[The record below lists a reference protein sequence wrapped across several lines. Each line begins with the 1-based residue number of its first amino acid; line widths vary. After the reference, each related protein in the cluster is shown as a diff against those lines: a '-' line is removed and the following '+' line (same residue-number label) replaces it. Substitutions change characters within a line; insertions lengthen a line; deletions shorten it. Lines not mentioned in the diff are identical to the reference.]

1 MSHGTTEL
9 DRPVPL
15 YMQVVRQLRAQIAAG
30 ELRDGDRLPSQREMM
45 ARWRISMQ
53 TASKVIGAM
62 KTEGL
67 AVPSVGRDTI
77 VAPGAAARI
86 AAAAQGTARAPA
98 ASLPPAPGAA
108 VTAVTAAQE
117 QPRPARSPR
126 SWASPPDAAPC
137 AAPRPARTT
146 ASPPASP
153 SPGTR
158 RASPTAAPR
167 LADSQP
173 LPAGTL
179 AYIAEATGTR
189 ASRADE
195 DYAAAPADDDTAAAL
210 GISPGITGPD
220 HPHPVLRGRRQ
231 AHRVRR
237 NHHAQPGAPTA
248 AATPSPATDR
258 SNPPVTR
265 SLRHERLT
273 TFGRM
278 PVAGMPVRRASS
290 PLCSP
295 GAGTLAVAAPVDA

>member
-86 AAAAQGTARAPA
+86 AAAAQGTALAPA

-108 VTAVTAAQE
+108 VTAVT
-117 QPRPARSPR
+117 
-126 SWASPPDAAPC
+126 
-137 AAPRPARTT
+137 T
-146 ASPPASP
+146 AK
-153 SPGTR
+153 
-158 RASPTAAPR
+158 TAAPGPVAEI
-167 LADSQP
+167 LGI
-173 LPAGTL
+173 PAGRRALRRTETREDNGQPASL
-179 AYIAEATGTR
+179 TVAWYPPGIADARPAPGR
-189 ASRADE
+189 QP
-195 DYAAAPADDDTAAAL
+195 AAARRN
-210 GISPGITGPD
+210 PGLHRRSHRDPRIPRRRGLRRRARRRRHRRRARHQPRITGPH

-237 NHHAQPGAPTA
+237 NHHARRAPLRPQLRHHRQLTA
-248 AATPSPATDR
+248 ATHLLRVRSP
-258 SNPPVTR
+258 
-265 SLRHERLT
+265 
-273 TFGRM
+273 
-278 PVAGMPVRRASS
+278 
-290 PLCSP
+290 
-295 GAGTLAVAAPVDA
+295 